1 VTALTLAVVMQVS
14 LAATTDVHATRS
26 AQTYAAAY
34 QQSKEEGQPLLV
46 LVGADW
52 CPGCRTMKQS
62 VMPQAARQGVLDR
75 VSFAQVN
82 TDNEPTIARQL
93 MRGGSIP
100 QLVLYRKTA
109 DGWQLSQRWV
119 GAQSVE
125 TIRSA
130 VDGALAAQ
138 AEEKSNTQLTQ
149 TAGESQAG
157 Q

>member
-1 VTALTLAVVMQVS
+1 MTALTLAVVMQVS
-14 LAATTDVHATRS
+14 LAAPTDAHAMRG

-52 CPGCRTMKQS
+52 CPACQQMKQS
-62 VMPQAARQGVLDR
+62 VMPRAAQQGVLDR
-75 VSFAQVN
+75 VAFAQVN
-82 TDNEPTIARQL
+82 TDHEPTIARQI

-100 QLVLYRKTA
+100 QLVLYRKTS
-109 DGWQLSQRWV
+109 DGWQLSRRWV

-138 AEEKSNTQLTQ
+138 EEGKSNTQLTQ
-149 TAGESQAG
+149 TASGN
-157 Q
+157 